1 MSGWH
6 IYPAETPIF
15 WAMILLL
22 ATQTAGHLR
31 NVFYLIV
38 DMWRRRYR
46 SLTSRAPAGQ
56 RVRQS
61 QRPTPTQGPA
71 MPDEDEVTRIGRP
84 DYGPPRIEVPET
96 QGFPMPGEPRRTD
109 HRGLLIAG
117 AVALVVA
124 VIIGAVAVEIHFL
137 GGRGPSKPQ
146 AAVAATSSAPIRLD
160 SYARLACQKLDKA
173 VQERESGDQFGELN
187 ALIDEQSGRSA
198 AIQSSLGEVATIAKQ
213 ELPDSG
219 NYQAVTAT
227 LRAWCSAHWS
237 PGQ

>member
-1 MSGWH
+1 MGSTVRGDVF
-6 IYPAETPIF
+6 YDGTMPIV
-15 WAMILLL
+15 ALLL
-22 ATQTAGHLR
+22 FWVLFQ
-31 NVFYLIV
+31 VFETIRVTY
-38 DMWRRRYR
+38 RRRHR
-46 SLTSRAPAGQ
+46 SLTSRAPAGAS
-56 RVRQS
+56 VRQS

-71 MPDEDEVTRIGRP
+71 MPSDDEVTHIGRP
-84 DYGPPRIEVPET
+84 DYGPPLIDPT
-96 QGFPMPGEPRRTD
+96 QGFPMPGKPRRTD

-137 GGRGPSKPQ
+137 GPRSTGKPQ

-198 AIQSSLGEVATIAKQ
+198 AIQSSLGEVAAIAKQ